1 MKTRSKA
8 GHEIWRGLWLEGLE
22 TRMLLSAASPAPV
35 AAELSGVYSGTMVA
49 TSGSVIL
56 GVPYRQQIS
65 ITFSPT
71 GSDALGGTIA
81 VQSMGSASL
90 SGAARGRQFTA
101 VFGDNDAGAGAITGA
116 TERNGVITGS
126 FREIIGGNT
135 MTGVFRVSAGGSAV
149 AATPLA
155 SAATASS
162 STGTNESVL
171 SGNVRLSGA
180 GYAGFAKPA
189 TLDITGGTSGGVI
202 TGTFDLD
209 GNTFTLNGISS
220 RKSLTFV
227 LSGPGSGYGS
237 ATLGASGVALSGT
250 VTADLPNGTAG
261 GSFVVFQPA
270 NTGSSG
276 GSTGTGT
283 NQYAVSTLFGSVGG
297 FASPITSVTNP
308 GSTGTSGQ
316 PGSSIST
323 LPPSSATGSLL
334 NGTGTGSSIL
344 GGTGASSPGSG
355 NVVDS
360 FNPVPPPTS
369 EAGSI

>member
-1 MKTRSKA
+1 M
-8 GHEIWRGLWLEGLE
+8 WLEGLE

-35 AAELSGVYSGTMVA
+35 AAELSGVYGGTLVA

-116 TERNGVITGS
+116 AERNGVITGT

-135 MTGVFRVSAGGSAV
+135 MTGVFRVGAGGSAV
-149 AATPLA
+149 AASPLA
-155 SAATASS
+155 SSAASS
-162 STGTNESVL
+162 SSTTTNESVL
-171 SGNVRLSGA
+171 SGKVRLRGA

-209 GNTFTLNGISS
+209 NNTFTLDGISS
-220 RKSLTFV
+220 RKTLTFV

-250 VTADLPNGTAG
+250 VTADLPNGTVSG
-261 GSFVVFQPA
+261 PFVVFQPA
-270 NTGSSG
+270 NNGSSG
-276 GSTGTGT
+276 SSTGTGT

-297 FASPITSVTNP
+297 FASPTAAVTNP
-308 GSTGTSGQ
+308 GATGTSSQ

-334 NGTGTGSSIL
+334 NGTGTGGSIL
-344 GGTGASSPGSG
+344 GGTGASSPGGGG

-360 FNPVPPPTS
+360 YNPVPPPTS
-369 EAGSI
+369 EAGSM